1 MNSLTAM
8 TPLCCRRS
16 ERCSHRIRFHLTVR
30 TDVAPK
36 FELPNCT
43 LRLKRSWAKVFHPA
57 DMAQTLEFHT
67 AFRNVSPRRPAWNSN
82 IQRWHTNQT
91 PPFNYGTVPPLFLG
105 RFDTWVFFFL
115 DYTMEGNWAQVRASV
130 YNSKKNVQILPPTL
144 VYLLYLFT
152 SCALFLPFRLN
163 RIPCYNLIL
172 TSQIDRVIII
182 TTQYLSFLQ
191 IQLFTLP

>member
-1 MNSLTAM
+1 MNSPTAV
-8 TPLCCRRS
+8 TPVTPQCCRRS

-105 RFDTWVFFFL
+105 RFDTWVFFFWITPWKEIEPKWGRPCIIL
-115 DYTMEGNWAQVRASV
+115 
-130 YNSKKNVQILPPTL
+130 KKMYRFYLPRL
-144 VYLLYLFT
+144 ST
-152 SCALFLPFRLN
+152 SCIYSPPALYSSPFVLIGSHVTIWYLPHRLTAWS
-163 RIPCYNLIL
+163 L
-172 TSQIDRVIII
+172 
-182 TTQYLSFLQ
+182 
-191 IQLFTLP
+191 